1 MSTTLKSPSHKH
13 ETVEL
18 AEEHVVVEKVD
29 YVSTIRVSTKTAE
42 HDVEVD
48 EMLRSVH
55 AEVTRVPVGRYIDSI
70 PEIEERDG
78 FLIVPVVEEVL
89 VKRLVLKE
97 VLHVRMVSATKPYQE
112 TVTLRTQT
120 PTVERIDGSK

>member
-1 MSTTLKSPSHKH
+1 MSTRLKSPSNTH

-18 AEEHVVVEKVD
+18 AEEHVVVDKVD
-29 YVSTIRVSTKTAE
+29 YASTVRVSTKTVE
-42 HDVEVD
+42 HDVKVD

-55 AEVTRVPVGRYIDSI
+55 AEVTQVPVDRYIDSI

-78 FLIVPVVEEVL
+78 VLIVPVVEEVL

-97 VLHVRMVSATKPYQE
+97 ELHVRMVSATKPHQE
-112 TVTLRTQT
+112 IVTLRTQT
-120 PTVERIDGSK
+120 PTVERIDGSN